1 MIAPATPDTSTSPPL
16 SLTAKS
22 LYCFEE
28 GQANQLASLLSTIGY
43 KVDTTKP
50 SYRGY
55 WVTYAAYE
63 VSGQR
68 LYPYDPDRG

>member
-16 SLTAKS
+16 SPTAKS

-28 GQANQLASLLSTIGY
+28 GQANQLASLLSAIGY
-43 KVDTTKP
+43 KVDTKP

-68 LYPYDPDRG
+68 LYPYDPDR